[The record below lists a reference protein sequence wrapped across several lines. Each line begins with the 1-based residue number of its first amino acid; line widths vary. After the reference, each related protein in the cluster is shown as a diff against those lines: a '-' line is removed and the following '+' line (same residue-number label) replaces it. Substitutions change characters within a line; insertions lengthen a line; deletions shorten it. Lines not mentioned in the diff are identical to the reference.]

1 MIFIPDIFSGW
12 LAGAR
17 QANADNWQDL
27 ANYNNVLGGQL
38 NNAFAMDTYDPS
50 VRAAWDKGYNA
61 DLSTIQN
68 AMTTDQLM
76 KLFNLGNAAGLDE
89 AKVAATLSGYNTQNA
104 QNLAGQQLVPTQTA
118 VNVARLNAMMNALN
132 QGQGQTQGQSQGY
145 PWGSFSSGMNVPDMT
160 TPPTGGTATSTQT
173 NSLQGSTP
181 SALYSTN
188 GTTLS
193 GQSTT
198 PSTTGFGLNL
208 PDYERLLNQYRQG
221 NPR

>member
-89 AKVAATLSGYNTQNA
+89 AKVAATLSGYNAQNA
-104 QNLAGQQLVPTQTA
+104 QNVAGQQLVPTQTA
-118 VNVARLNAMMNALN
+118 VNVLRLNAMMNALN

-145 PWGSFSSGMNVPDMT
+145 NWRGFNVPDMT
-160 TPPTGGTATSTQT
+160 TPNGTAAPTQT
-173 NSLQGSTP
+173 NNLQGSTP
-181 SALYSTN
+181 NALNPQGGPLWQTPQN
-188 GTTLS
+188 QQNQQNQQNIQ
-193 GQSTT
+193 QSR
-198 PSTTGFGLNL
+198 GFGLN
-208 PDYERLLNQYRQG
+208 PDDYRIF
-221 NPR
+221 